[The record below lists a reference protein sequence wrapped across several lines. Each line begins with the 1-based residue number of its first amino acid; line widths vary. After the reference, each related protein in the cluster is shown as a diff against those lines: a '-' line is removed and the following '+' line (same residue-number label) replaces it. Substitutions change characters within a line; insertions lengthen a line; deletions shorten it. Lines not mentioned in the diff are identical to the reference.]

1 MKSKSKISKQIEKKR
16 HSILVETIIVAKK
29 HEGWLNVASILA
41 GPIRRR
47 INFNLDEINKN
58 TKEGE
63 IVIIPG
69 KVLSQGEINKKI
81 TIIALNFSEKARE
94 KLLKSKTIFSTIR
107 EEIEKNPGAKNTRVL
122 LK

>member
-1 MKSKSKISKQIEKKR
+1 MAEF
-16 HSILVETIIVAKK
+16 E
-29 HEGWLNVASILA
+29 E
-41 GPIRRR
+41 
-47 INFNLDEINKN
+47 
-58 TKEGE
+58 EGE